1 MTDNSV
7 NRSSAA
13 SAGWNLDHSY
23 AALSP
28 SFYSSI
34 EPVPA
39 ANPQAVL
46 LNDALAEELG
56 LNPEWL
62 RGEEAAAVF
71 GGNLLPEGS
80 QPLAQAYAGHQFG
93 NFTRL
98 GDGRA
103 VLLGE
108 QLTPKGR
115 RLDIQLKGS
124 GRTPFSRGGDGRAAL
139 GPMLREYIV
148 SEAMHALN
156 IPTTR
161 SLAVV
166 ATGEDIQRETPLPGA
181 VLTRVAASHL
191 RVGTFQYALR
201 WGGVDALREL
211 ADYAIDRHYPEIR
224 HIAAE
229 AARQTLPEPPE
240 VPADEAASEGIEES
254 EPPKGAGGAEE
265 DLLKIADQA
274 DGDRS
279 QASGEASEARPNAES
294 EPPKGADEAGR
305 DRPQIAEQTAGGES
319 YALLLRSVMESQA
332 SLVSRWML
340 IGFIHGVMNTD
351 NVAIS
356 GETID
361 YGPCAFMDAY
371 DPATVFSSIDTGGR
385 YAYGNQPY
393 ITLWNLSRLAEA
405 MIPLLDEDPD
415 RGMAIA
421 EEILAG
427 FERLYLDNWF
437 DGMRAKL
444 GLSNREEEDEKLIA
458 DLLDLMKAFR
468 ADYTNTFVGLTF
480 GVPGADAVA
489 RASEP
494 RAEAADSE
502 AGNAELGFAGI
513 AGESEADGGFSAGEA
528 DEANEGPSAEQA
540 DGAGASGYRP
550 ASFPGADALLASGE
564 YRVWRERW
572 RERLERQTDSPD
584 EVRERMRAHNPAV
597 IPRNHRVEEALAAAT
612 QSGDYG
618 PLRRLLAALAQPYA
632 HSAEQ
637 AEYAQLPPEADGG
650 YRTFCGT

>member
-56 LNPEWL
+56 LNTEWL
-62 RGEEAAAVF
+62 HGEEAAAVF
-71 GGNLLPEGS
+71 GGNRLPEGS

-224 HIAAE
+224 RITGE
-229 AARQTLPEPPE
+229 AARQTLPEAPQVTAE
-240 VPADEAASEGIEES
+240 VADPGGAIEDRVHVES
-254 EPPKGAGGAEE
+254 ETAGNQPSRA
-265 DLLKIADQA
+265 
-274 DGDRS
+274 
-279 QASGEASEARPNAES
+279 GES
-294 EPPKGADEAGR
+294 AGR
-305 DRPQIAEQTAGGES
+305 LPKDAAEADIDRPQAAERATGGEA

-332 SLVSRWML
+332 SLVSRWMQV
-340 IGFIHGVMNTD
+340 GFIHGVMNTD
-351 NVAIS
+351 NVTIS

-371 DPATVFSSIDTGGR
+371 DPSTVFSSIDTGGR

-427 FERLYLDNWF
+427 FERLYLDHWF

-444 GLSNREEEDEKLIA
+444 GLSNREEADEKLIA

-480 GVPGADAVA
+480 GVPGAEAVA
-489 RASEP
+489 HGSGSEGDAGAKAGLGADEVA
-494 RAEAADSE
+494 RVAELQAEAAEGE

-513 AGESEADGGFSAGEA
+513 ARESAAGGGSSAGA
-528 DEANEGPSAEQA
+528 AA
-540 DGAGASGYRP
+540 GAGTSAYRP
-550 ASFPGADALLASGE
+550 ESFPGADALLASGE

-597 IPRNHRVEEALAAAT
+597 IPRNHRVEEALSAAT

-618 PLRRLLAALAQPYA
+618 PLRRLLAALARPYA

-637 AEYAQLPPEADGG
+637 AEYAELPPEADSG